1 MIGGLIYTGLVDNI
15 FKIPDDQK
23 MYLLKKLPETE
34 QSHSEEI
41 ENEFLA
47 QGGGPSL
54 DQRNQANVEN
64 TMMSDIENTI
74 ISETNLDMKFKK
86 RRKKFLNFI
95 HSEKS
100 IQIKK
105 TCEDTENPTE

>member
-1 MIGGLIYTGLVDNI
+1 MENT

-47 QGGGPSL
+47 QGGPSL
-54 DQRNQANVEN
+54 DQRNQANIEN
-64 TMMSDIENTI
+64 TMMSDIENTMV
-74 ISETNLDMKFKK
+74 SETNPDIKLKK

-95 HSEKS
+95 HGEKS

-105 TCEDTENPTE
+105 ACEDTENPTE

>member
-1 MIGGLIYTGLVDNI
+1 MENI

-47 QGGGPSL
+47 QGSGGPAL
-54 DQRNQANVEN
+54 DQRNQANIEN
-64 TMMSDIENTI
+64 TMAADIENTM
-74 ISETNLDMKFKK
+74 ISETNRDRKLKK
-86 RRKKFLNFI
+86 RRKKLLNFI

-100 IQIKK
+100 IKK
-105 TCEDTENPTE
+105 ACEDTENPIE

>member
-1 MIGGLIYTGLVDNI
+1 
-15 FKIPDDQK
+15 

-47 QGGGPSL
+47 QGGGDSS
-54 DQRNQANVEN
+54 DQRNQANIEN
-64 TMMSDIENTI
+64 TMTADIENTM
-74 ISETNLDMKFKK
+74 ISETNRDRKLKK
-86 RRKKFLNFI
+86 RRKKLLNFI

-100 IQIKK
+100 IKK
-105 TCEDTENPTE
+105 ACEDTENPTE

>member
-1 MIGGLIYTGLVDNI
+1 MENI

-47 QGGGPSL
+47 QGGGGPSL
-54 DQRNQANVEN
+54 DQRNQANIAIENTMISDIEN
-64 TMMSDIENTI
+64 TMMS
-74 ISETNLDMKFKK
+74 ETNPDMKLKK

-105 TCEDTENPTE
+105 ACEDTENPTE

>member
-1 MIGGLIYTGLVDNI
+1 
-15 FKIPDDQK
+15 

-54 DQRNQANVEN
+54 DQRNQANIEN
-64 TMMSDIENTI
+64 TMTADIENALV
-74 ISETNLDMKFKK
+74 SETNRDRKLKK
-86 RRKKFLNFI
+86 RRKKLLNFI

-100 IQIKK
+100 IKK
-105 TCEDTENPTE
+105 ACEDTENPIE

>member
-1 MIGGLIYTGLVDNI
+1 
-15 FKIPDDQK
+15 

-54 DQRNQANVEN
+54 DQPYEANIEN
-64 TMMSDIENTI
+64 TMTADIENTM
-74 ISETNLDMKFKK
+74 ISETNRDMKLKK
-86 RRKKFLNFI
+86 RRKKFLKNFI
-95 HSEKS
+95 QGEKS

-105 TCEDTENPTE
+105 ACKDTENPTE

>member
-1 MIGGLIYTGLVDNI
+1 
-15 FKIPDDQK
+15 

-47 QGGGPSL
+47 QGGPSL
-54 DQRNQANVEN
+54 DQRNQANIEN
-64 TMMSDIENTI
+64 TMTADIENTM
-74 ISETNLDMKFKK
+74 ISVANRDRKLKK
-86 RRKKFLNFI
+86 RRKKLLNFI

-100 IQIKK
+100 IKK
-105 TCEDTENPTE
+105 ACEDTENPTE

>member
-1 MIGGLIYTGLVDNI
+1 MENT

-47 QGGGPSL
+47 QGGPSL
-54 DQRNQANVEN
+54 DQRNQANIEN
-64 TMMSDIENTI
+64 TMTADIENTM
-74 ISETNLDMKFKK
+74 ISETNRDRKLKK
-86 RRKKFLNFI
+86 RRKKLLNFI

-100 IQIKK
+100 IKK
-105 TCEDTENPTE
+105 ACEDTEIPTE

>member
-1 MIGGLIYTGLVDNI
+1 
-15 FKIPDDQK
+15 

-47 QGGGPSL
+47 QGGGGPSL
-54 DQRNQANVEN
+54 DQPYEANIEN
-64 TMMSDIENTI
+64 TMTADIENTM
-74 ISETNLDMKFKK
+74 ISETNRDMKLKK
-86 RRKKFLNFI
+86 RRKKFLKNFI
-95 HSEKS
+95 QGEKS

-105 TCEDTENPTE
+105 ACEDTENPTK

>member
-1 MIGGLIYTGLVDNI
+1 
-15 FKIPDDQK
+15 

-47 QGGGPSL
+47 QGGGGPSL
-54 DQRNQANVEN
+54 DQRNQANIEN
-64 TMMSDIENTI
+64 TMSNI
-74 ISETNLDMKFKK
+74 ETNPDMKLKK

-95 HSEKS
+95 HGEKS

-105 TCEDTENPTE
+105 ACEDTENPTE

>member
-1 MIGGLIYTGLVDNI
+1 VENV

-47 QGGGPSL
+47 EGDPPL
-54 DQRNQANVEN
+54 AQRKQANIRN
-64 TMMSDIENTI
+64 NIPDI
-74 ISETNLDMKFKK
+74 DMKLKKK
-86 RRKKFLNFI
+86 RKIFLNFK
-95 HSEKS
+95 SEKT
-100 IQIKK
+100 IKIKK
-105 TCEDTENPTE
+105 PCEDTENPPK

>member
-1 MIGGLIYTGLVDNI
+1 
-15 FKIPDDQK
+15 

-47 QGGGPSL
+47 QGGGGASL
-54 DQRNQANVEN
+54 DQRNHANIENTMTGDVEN
-64 TMMSDIENTI
+64 TM
-74 ISETNLDMKFKK
+74 ISETKRDVKLKK

-95 HSEKS
+95 HGEKS

-105 TCEDTENPTE
+105 ACEDTKNPTE